1 MRARHD
7 RKKSHTFVRREG
19 SSLKMSDHEYLL
31 RCALTHDWDAM
42 IQFSE
47 WLATSTA
54 VAVQEEEEE
63 EEEEDEQHPYRH
75 RHRHTGTA
83 SSSKQHK
90 QLQRQLHARD
100 HYGNSVLQLA
110 CYHRPPVSAIRSLLF
125 RAVATR
131 HERQALVRHRAADGS
146 TALQVACA
154 TGASI
159 EVIGILVSLAADLTG
174 EYDMRGSSPISEL
187 TVQYS
192 LERLTPGHRRT
203 SRPLDAIATVDAE
216 LVETKEVDAIL
227 FRTFWTKLCLLLLG
241 EIEETVVVDAVPMEV
256 TADILCRA
264 AAISHTIPTSLTDL
278 LVRSCC
284 SPGAAIPLA
293 LHVALR
299 QPCHREQEECRVR
312 QEYFLSRLLQYS
324 PPAALS
330 VPMAVATN
338 DGSPVAAAAAA
349 APVVVIFPLAVAAQQ
364 GYSFDPILHAMATI
378 APHTIGRSLPW
389 IARYG
394 TAQDFF
400 CILQLQPQAL
410 QESCGGGGGSSISP
424 AATTAVAYDTAVCC
438 SPNIYTTESTSAEAR
453 DAGSPN

>member
-1 MRARHD
+1 
-7 RKKSHTFVRREG
+7 
-19 SSLKMSDHEYLL
+19 MSDHEYLL

-42 IQFSE
+42 IQFCE
-47 WLATSTA
+47 WLASIGTA

-63 EEEEDEQHPYRH
+63 EEEDKDEQHRNHPH
-75 RHRHTGTA
+75 RHTA
-83 SSSKQHK
+83 SSSKEHK

-192 LERLTPGHRRT
+192 LERLTPSHRRT
-203 SRPLDAIATVDAE
+203 SRPLDAIVTVDAE
-216 LVETKEVDAIL
+216 LVDSKEVAAVL

-241 EIEETVVVDAVPMEV
+241 EIEKAVVVDAVPMEV

-264 AAISHTIPTSLTDL
+264 AAISYTIPTSLTDL

-284 SPGAAIPLA
+284 SPSAAIPLA

-299 QPCHREQEECRVR
+299 QPCHREQEDARVR
-312 QEYFLSRLLQYS
+312 QEYFLSRLLQCC

-330 VPMAVATN
+330 VPMVASTS
-338 DGSPVAAAAAA
+338 DGSPLAA

-364 GYSFDPILHAMATI
+364 GYGFDPILHAMATI

-389 IARYG
+389 ISRYG
-394 TAQDFF
+394 TVQDFF

-410 QESCGGGGGSSISP
+410 QESCGGGGSSISP
-424 AATTAVAYDTAVCC
+424 AATTTVAYDTAVCC
-438 SPNIYTTESTSAEAR
+438 SPNIYTTKASTSTEAR